1 MDLGVDGT
9 IGKIEDYFGRTT
21 ALIVV
26 GFVVAAII
34 SGCISAIFTYVLVPM
49 YKIAIAPNHNMTFWR
64 AQADVTSALSTL
76 LIVSLIAYFLFIDP
90 PARRLM
96 KQNDELRETIAA
108 LIELY
113 EIRFP
118 ENGAT
123 QKQRLSHPDEKG
135 PEFGA

>member
-9 IGKIEDYFGRTT
+9 IGKIEDYFGRKT

-34 SGCISAIFTYVLVPM
+34 SGCISAIFTYVLVPI
-49 YKIAIAPNHNMTFWR
+49 YKIVIAPDHTMAFWK

-76 LIVSLIAYFLFIDP
+76 LLVSLIAYFLFIDP
-90 PARRLM
+90 PARSLM

-118 ENGAT
+118 EGDAAQQYCPSPSN
-123 QKQRLSHPDEKG
+123 EEG